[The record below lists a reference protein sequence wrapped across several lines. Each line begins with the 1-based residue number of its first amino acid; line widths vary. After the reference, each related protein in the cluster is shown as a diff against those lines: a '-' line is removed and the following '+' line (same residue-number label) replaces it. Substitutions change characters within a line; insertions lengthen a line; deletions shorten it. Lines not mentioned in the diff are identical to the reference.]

1 MADSPGKEKTAA
13 AVTFEGFNL
22 IEIPCTDVD
31 LQTVQ
36 ADQLAA
42 YENAVHD
49 QQRRSKN
56 NRCSKTERR
65 GTMPRRLRGRRP
77 TRKVAARAATRRR
90 VREEGLKVETAE
102 TARVDLHLAGRRPS

>member
-49 QQRRSKN
+49 QQQEKQ
-56 NRCSKTERR
+56 K
-65 GTMPRRLRGRRP
+65 
-77 TRKVAARAATRRR
+77 
-90 VREEGLKVETAE
+90 
-102 TARVDLHLAGRRPS
+102 